1 MTIFRYAMIKGLQG
15 KLTLICNC
23 ILPLALIFL
32 RPLWTGDFQLGFSIM
47 AFAIM
52 SGTFLISQ
60 GIMEDRVDNT
70 ITRILAAPVTMFNYL
85 VQKLLAYIV
94 PITVVIIMVCLIG
107 FALYD
112 WTFSFTIALMLCYN
126 VFAIASV
133 ALTFAW
139 VCLFKSK
146 ETSMG
151 TFSMFLTAMAVIG
164 GLLIP
169 VEVLPTA
176 IRYIGAFSPS
186 YWAST
191 GIGSLLLDG
200 VTLRYW
206 LSIAIMAMFTV
217 IFLLY
222 GGKRRIV

>member
-1 MTIFRYAMIKGLQG
+1 
-15 KLTLICNC
+15 
-23 ILPLALIFL
+23 
-32 RPLWTGDFQLGFSIM
+32 M